1 VTDLAL
7 PPLSTAEP
15 TAQSP
20 ADVPAEALTETV
32 EAIVVRLGQ
41 GRFAADLAG
50 VAEVGR
56 VPDITRIPGV
66 PTWLAGVAN
75 WRGRILPILDLSR
88 LLGAQSAGP
97 SRSSRLLVLT
107 ERGVLVGVLVDA
119 VEDTITLGADV
130 APVPAGLPPE
140 AVGLLSGQ
148 LARADG
154 PVAVLDVDAV
164 MRLRERLPR
173 GRRSA

>member
-7 PPLSTAEP
+7 SVTTAARLTAE
-15 TAQSP
+15 TP
-20 ADVPAEALTETV
+20 ADTAVEAV
-32 EAIVVRLGQ
+32 EAIVVRLGL
-41 GRFAADLAG
+41 GRFAADLAS

-75 WRGRILPILDLSR
+75 WRGRILPILDLRR
-88 LLGAQSAGP
+88 LLGAQPAQP

-107 ERGVLVGVLVDA
+107 ERGIVVGMLVDE

-130 APVPAGLPPE
+130 APVPAGLPAE
-140 AVGLLSGQ
+140 AIGLLRGQ
-148 LARADG
+148 LVRDNG

-173 GRRSA
+173 GRRSV

>member
-7 PPLSTAEP
+7 SVTSPARLTAE
-15 TAQSP
+15 TP
-20 ADVPAEALTETV
+20 ADAVVEAV
-32 EAIVVRLGQ
+32 EAIVVRLGL
-41 GRFAADLAG
+41 GRFAADLAS

-66 PTWLAGVAN
+66 PSWLAGVAN
-75 WRGRILPILDLSR
+75 WRGRILPVLDLRR
-88 LLGAQSAGP
+88 LLGAQAAQP

-107 ERGVLVGVLVDA
+107 ERGIVVGVLVDS

-130 APVPAGLPPE
+130 APVPAGLPDE
-140 AVGLLSGQ
+140 AIGLLRGQ
-148 LARADG
+148 LVRDNG

-173 GRRSA
+173 GRRSV

>member
-7 PPLSTAEP
+7 SARTTAESLAEP
-15 TAQSP
+15 L
-20 ADVPAEALTETV
+20 AEAPVQSV

-41 GRFAADLAG
+41 DRFAADLAS

-56 VPDITRIPGV
+56 MPDITRIPGA
-66 PTWLAGVAN
+66 PAWLAGVAN
-75 WRGRILPILDLSR
+75 WRGRILPVLDLR
-88 LLGAQSAGP
+88 GLLGAHAARP

-107 ERGVLVGVLVDA
+107 DRGVLVGVVVDA
-119 VEDTITLGADV
+119 VEDTMTLGSDV
-130 APVPAGLPPE
+130 APVPAGLPAE

-148 LARADG
+148 LVRADG